1 MKYFDSYPMSTDI
14 EDFLDPP
21 VPGSK
26 TIPEWY
32 KKIKVYIEG
41 HNQPGSH
48 PEVKEESNLTFKG
61 CSPFLDSMLAGYT
74 YCLPADIELK
84 SSSNGQLSMTTHVI
98 SDLILKPFEGPVHPT
113 IQDNMPISEEFYPSL
128 MMWQFEF
135 LLKTPPGYS
144 VMFTHP
150 LNRYELPFQ
159 TYSGIV
165 ESDSFNQAVHFP
177 FLVKKVKPNQ
187 TIMIKKGTPIVQF
200 IPLKRE
206 VWSIRNNKFS
216 EQIMRLV
223 YKDNFKLKSIM
234 GRSYK
239 LQWWKKKEYR

>member
-1 MKYFDSYPMSTDI
+1 
-14 EDFLDPP
+14 
-21 VPGSK
+21 
-26 TIPEWY
+26 
-32 KKIKVYIEG
+32 
-41 HNQPGSH
+41 
-48 PEVKEESNLTFKG
+48 
-61 CSPFLDSMLAGYT
+61 
-74 YCLPADIELK
+74 
-84 SSSNGQLSMTTHVI
+84 
-98 SDLILKPFEGPVHPT
+98 
-113 IQDNMPISEEFYPSL
+113 
-128 MMWQFEF
+128 
-135 LLKTPPGYS
+135 
-144 VMFTHP
+144 MFTHP

-187 TIMIKKGTPIVQF
+187 TIVIKKGTPIVQF

-239 LQWWKKKEYR
+239 LQWWKKKEYK